1 MTPLADVKSAM
12 LLMRSSVA
20 LARPMLA
27 PKAAQRAV
35 VAEGDKDAAVG
46 KLCAVDPTGARKL
59 SVAMRGL
66 VAAVGRGDAAAARE
80 EEGTPAGADEREGP
94 SGREAERGLAVALA
108 VAGSAAA

>member
-1 MTPLADVKSAM
+1 MTPLADVKSTM

-46 KLCAVDPTGARKL
+46 KLCADPTGARKL

-66 VAAVGRGDAAAARE
+66 VAAVGRGDAAVARE
-80 EEGTPAGADEREGP
+80 GEGTPAGADGREGP
-94 SGREAERGLAVALA
+94 SGREAEIGLAVALA
-108 VAGSAAA
+108 VAGRAAA